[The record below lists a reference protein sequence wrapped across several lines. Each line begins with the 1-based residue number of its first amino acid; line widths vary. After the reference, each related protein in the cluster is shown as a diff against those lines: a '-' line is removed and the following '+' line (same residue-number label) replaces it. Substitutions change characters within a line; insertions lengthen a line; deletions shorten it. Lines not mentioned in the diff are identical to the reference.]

1 MLNLLSRTMTVLKVA
16 YIPEH
21 FSTPLFFAKQENY
34 YASKNL
40 EIEFTPVP
48 EGTGRLI
55 ALLNSN
61 EVDIAI
67 GLTEGFVADIAKG
80 NETYK
85 VAGTYVQSPLCWA
98 ISTGY
103 NREDITKPE
112 DLAGKKIGVS
122 RIGSGSYIMSFV
134 LGLQLKFPSPFFSD
148 HPTCSNFKNLRESVS
163 HTYEDESKFSDAF
176 MWEHFT
182 SKKYYDNKDIKKI
195 GEIYTPW
202 PSWVIAVREN
212 VLKNNYE
219 DIKNFTACIN
229 EGVKHFLENPDKAT
243 SYISTNLDYSEEDAK
258 AWLKTVK
265 FNESLGESEID
276 WESVVNNTSKV
287 LKTAGVLS
295 DSDQLIQDRLEKG
308 VIKKL

>member
-1 MLNLLSRTMTVLKVA
+1 MTVLRIA

-21 FSTPLFFAKQENY
+21 FSTPLFFAEQEKY
-34 YASKNL
+34 YASNNL
-40 EIEFTPVP
+40 EVKFVPVP

-55 ALLNSN
+55 ALLNNN

-67 GLTEGFVADIAKG
+67 GLTEGFVSDIAKG

-103 NREDITKPE
+103 NRSEITKPE

-134 LGLQLKFPSPFFSD
+134 LGLQLKFQLPFFAD
-148 HPTCSNFKNLRESVS
+148 HPVCSNFKNLRESVN
-163 HTYEDESKFSDAF
+163 HTYEDETKHSDAF

-182 SKKYYDNKDIKKI
+182 SKKYYDNKEIKKI

-202 PSWVIAVREN
+202 PSWVITVRTDFLNEN
-212 VLKNNYE
+212 Y
-219 DIKNFTACIN
+219 DAIKGFVDSVNKGIQ
-229 EGVKHFLENPDKAT
+229 HFQENPDKAT
-243 SYISTNLDYSEEDAK
+243 AYIAANLDYSEDDAK

-265 FNESLGESEID
+265 FNESLGQSEID
-276 WESVVNNTSKV
+276 WESVVNNTSQV
-287 LKTAGVLS
+287 LKTAGVLT
-295 DSDQLIQDRLEKG
+295 DSDQVIQQRLENG
-308 VIKKL
+308 VIRKL